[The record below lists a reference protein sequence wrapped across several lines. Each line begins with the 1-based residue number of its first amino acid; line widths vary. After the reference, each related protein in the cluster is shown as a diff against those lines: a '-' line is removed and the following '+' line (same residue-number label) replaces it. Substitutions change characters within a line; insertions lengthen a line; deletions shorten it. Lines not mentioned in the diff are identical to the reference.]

1 MNWTELWRLLGGY
14 VRIRI
19 QGYSP
24 ERFLNL
30 CNFKGLDPWEIR
42 CREGNYELN
51 LTLKGFRQIRPLV
64 RKAGVRLVI
73 LEKRGL
79 PFFLYKHRRRK
90 LWVLGFGSFFI
101 LLYVMSLF
109 LWEIEFQGNVR
120 YSDDTLARCL
130 KGQEI
135 ACGIPKSRID
145 CEKLE
150 HELRSAFPEITWVSA
165 QLSGTRLLIRI
176 RENEA
181 VSQPVEDEGEPADL
195 VAAKDGVITSM
206 IVRSGRAL
214 VSIGDQVEKGQLLV
228 EGALAITDDGG
239 QEVRRELVRA
249 DADVVA
255 RTDCGYEQTLPLT
268 HRIRFPTGKK
278 RQGIFF
284 RAGGFSWTFLLPSAG
299 GREWDYVTQG
309 GQIRLLGDF
318 YLPLYYGVI
327 EGLEME
333 EYEAFYSL
341 SQVERL
347 SEDYNRRFA
356 ENLREK
362 GVQIL
367 ENNDRIKRSAEGWT
381 LTGQFTVLEEIQ
393 QAVPV
398 ERPEN

>member
-42 CREGNYELN
+42 CHEGDYELN

-165 QLSGTRLLIRI
+165 QLSGPRLLIRI

-181 VSQPVEDEGEPADL
+181 VSQPAEDEGEPADL
-195 VAAKDGVITSM
+195 VLFSLDETS
-206 IVRSGRAL
+206 VLDERTNRSKSCNSPYWNQPYWGKIKL
-214 VSIGDQVEKGQLLV
+214 TLC
-228 EGALAITDDGG
+228 GG
-239 QEVRRELVRA
+239 EIA
-249 DADVVA
+249 
-255 RTDCGYEQTLPLT
+255 YEDTL
-268 HRIRFPTGKK
+268 K
-278 RQGIFF
+278 
-284 RAGGFSWTFLLPSAG
+284 
-299 GREWDYVTQG
+299 E
-309 GQIRLLGDF
+309 
-318 YLPLYYGVI
+318 
-327 EGLEME
+327 
-333 EYEAFYSL
+333 
-341 SQVERL
+341 
-347 SEDYNRRFA
+347 
-356 ENLREK
+356 
-362 GVQIL
+362 
-367 ENNDRIKRSAEGWT
+367 
-381 LTGQFTVLEEIQ
+381 
-393 QAVPV
+393 
-398 ERPEN
+398 